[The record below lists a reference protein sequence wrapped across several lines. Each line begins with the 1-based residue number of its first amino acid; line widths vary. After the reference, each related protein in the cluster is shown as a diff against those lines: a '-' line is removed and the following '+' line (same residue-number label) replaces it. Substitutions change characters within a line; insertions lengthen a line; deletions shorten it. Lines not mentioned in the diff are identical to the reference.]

1 MKGEAGTQPALASF
15 ALPAAAVVLKPAA
28 QEHGAVTLAGLL
40 DQLFPLGDDAQ
51 AESVRSVPSALWN
64 DALLTPLRDFLQRP
78 SKGFRAELV
87 ELGHRLG
94 GGGADALPIELPLI
108 IECIHAGS
116 LIIDDIEDE
125 SLERRGAP
133 ALHRSYWLPRALNA
147 GNWLYFWPQVLL
159 SRTGLSDAAR
169 LAAHERMASCLMRCH
184 EGQAL
189 DLRVRVDQLPQRETR
204 AVVCAI
210 TRLKTGG
217 LAGLATALGAIAA
230 DAAPER
236 VEAIAVFGRELGV
249 GLQMLDDLSG
259 VINAARRHKALED
272 LRHGRATWVWSFLAE
287 ELDRRAYEALL
298 RELRLA
304 MDGVASEALIERL
317 RFRAG
322 TLGLRHARDHVSAA
336 VNALAEVIGAGVWCE
351 EVLEQFNRLE
361 RRYVKS

>member
-1 MKGEAGTQPALASF
+1 MI
-15 ALPAAAVVLKPAA
+15 KPAA
-28 QEHGAVTLAGLL
+28 LEAQAQEGRSAATLASLL
-40 DQLFPLGDDAQ
+40 DELFPLGDDAQ

-64 DALLTPLRDFLQRP
+64 DALLAPLRDFLQRP

-94 GGGADALPIELPLI
+94 SGGGDVAGALPIELPLI

-133 ALHRSYWLPRALNA
+133 ALHRSYGLPRALNA

-159 SRTGLSDAAR
+159 SRTGLGDSAR
-169 LAAHERMASCLMRCH
+169 LAAHERVALCLMRCH

-189 DLRVRVDQLPQRETR
+189 DLRVRVDQLAQRETG

-217 LAGLATALGAIAA
+217 LAGLAAALGAIAA

-272 LRHGRATWVWSFLAE
+272 LRHGRATWVWAFLAE
-287 ELDRRAYEALL
+287 ELDRRAYDALL

-304 MDGVASEALIERL
+304 MEGVASDALIERM

-322 TLGLRHARDHVSAA
+322 TLGLRHAREHVSAA
-336 VNALAEVIGAGVWCE
+336 VSALAGVIGAGAWCD

-361 RRYVKS
+361 RRYVQS